1 TINILLDCYDQYYRP
16 NEPNAYN
23 HGVHLTAFALMYK
36 QTLPENLLLGGRRRR
51 TLRFIIL
58 DNLYVRYSFNTF
70 HVLNPLVSFDVEAML
85 TEV

>member
-1 TINILLDCYDQYYRP
+1 MVPIFNNEKFNDQIVT
-16 NEPNAYN
+16 NS
-23 HGVHLTAFALMYK
+23 
-36 QTLPENLLLGGRRRR
+36 